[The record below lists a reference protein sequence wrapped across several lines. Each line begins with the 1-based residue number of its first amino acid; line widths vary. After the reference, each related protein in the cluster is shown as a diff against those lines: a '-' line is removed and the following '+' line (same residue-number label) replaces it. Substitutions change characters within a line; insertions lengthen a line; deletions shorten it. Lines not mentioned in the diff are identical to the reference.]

1 VPDGPLHQT
10 AEDEGPAPR
19 RTPEQAIATP
29 PDVVFREPEPP
40 PPRTSRTS
48 RILIGSCLALIGLL
62 TVWTILIVNT
72 RFATFAVGWS
82 RSRLSPESIA
92 LVSSILAAVL
102 VYLRYSVSGSERLLY
117 IAVAFV
123 VLAFTQLVLGA
134 SIGESEGL
142 APQLDVYLWAAGRI
156 VAGVLLVVGATKA
169 AQTESNRTGLAARFL
184 LLSGGAVAVLGFL
197 DLLLWAVRDHLP
209 ALSNASVA
217 LTRQAVGPLPGL
229 TPTDLALGAAGALLY
244 LLAAVMFV
252 RPFRS
257 PAPEA
262 WWLAPALIV
271 AAFSHLHYM
280 LYPVVLAQRVSTGD
294 VLRLAFAAIV
304 LAGVAWEIR
313 RIILSEQARAEE
325 LELLYASERD
335 RVLELEEVERTKAEL
350 FNVLTHEL
358 AHPVA
363 TLRGLVITLSSR
375 WRQLDASTRT
385 RTLQRMDAESKRL
398 RDLAEE
404 VVSVSRL
411 DSPGFSIRPH
421 PERVRD
427 LIREVKGAAAGM
439 EDRLVV
445 RMDDVVGAVSI
456 TIDRARILQVF
467 RNLLSNA
474 VKYSPGGSAVELD
487 VTLGADEV
495 LFEVR
500 DRGPG
505 IPEED
510 LPRLFHQFTRL
521 HRAGEEEVG
530 GSGLGLYISRRIVES
545 HGGRMF
551 ARSTV
556 GEGSVFAFTLARAEE
571 AE

>member
-1 VPDGPLHQT
+1 
-10 AEDEGPAPR
+10 
-19 RTPEQAIATP
+19 
-29 PDVVFREPEPP
+29 
-40 PPRTSRTS
+40 
-48 RILIGSCLALIGLL
+48 
-62 TVWTILIVNT
+62 
-72 RFATFAVGWS
+72 
-82 RSRLSPESIA
+82 
-92 LVSSILAAVL
+92 
-102 VYLRYSVSGSERLLY
+102 
-117 IAVAFV
+117 
-123 VLAFTQLVLGA
+123 
-134 SIGESEGL
+134 
-142 APQLDVYLWAAGRI
+142 
-156 VAGVLLVVGATKA
+156 
-169 AQTESNRTGLAARFL
+169 
-184 LLSGGAVAVLGFL
+184 
-197 DLLLWAVRDHLP
+197 
-209 ALSNASVA
+209 
-217 LTRQAVGPLPGL
+217 
-229 TPTDLALGAAGALLY
+229 
-244 LLAAVMFV
+244 
-252 RPFRS
+252 
-257 PAPEA
+257 
-262 WWLAPALIV
+262 
-271 AAFSHLHYM
+271 
-280 LYPVVLAQRVSTGD
+280 
-294 VLRLAFAAIV
+294 
-304 LAGVAWEIR
+304 
-313 RIILSEQARAEE
+313 
-325 LELLYASERD
+325 
-335 RVLELEEVERTKAEL
+335 
-350 FNVLTHEL
+350 
-358 AHPVA
+358 
-363 TLRGLVITLSSR
+363 
-375 WRQLDASTRT
+375 
-385 RTLQRMDAESKRL
+385 MDAESKRL